1 MHKNCLF
8 IAIHKEPE
16 SFIELGNLLN
26 SLKIT
31 YKDAGVDLAKIKTAH
46 KTIENLISDTHK
58 FKTGILSGY
67 GHYAGLLEI
76 GNNKVIAM
84 HTDGVGTKVLI
95 AQMAKRFDTVGIDCI
110 AMNVNDVICVGAEPI
125 AFVDY
130 IAVRKANERL
140 VHEIMKG
147 LVEGARQA
155 DVAIVGGETAVMPD
169 VITGYEQ
176 AFDLAGTVIGM
187 ADKDKLVLGNKIA
200 YDDIIVGV
208 ESNGLHSNGYSL
220 VRKVLLRK
228 YKIRQKVSELGSTL
242 ADELLRP
249 TRIYVKPVMEI
260 LKSVEVHGLAHITG
274 GAFTKLTRLTKRFG
288 FELGSMPEPHEIF
301 KLIQKHAKIS
311 NREMYSTFN
320 MGIGLCV
327 IVPRGVED
335 AVIDTF
341 RTHGMRSS
349 VIGKVVDTSGVYI
362 GKLKIA

>member
-1 MHKNCLF
+1 
-8 IAIHKEPE
+8 
-16 SFIELGNLLN
+16 
-26 SLKIT
+26 LKIT
-31 YKDAGVDLAKIKTAH
+31 YKDAGVDMAEVKTAR
-46 KTIENLISDTHK
+46 KKIESLISGTHGLRA
-58 FKTGILSGY
+58 GILSGY

-95 AQMAKRFDTVGIDCI
+95 AQMARRFDTVGIDCI

-140 VHEIMKG
+140 VNELVKG

-155 DVAIVGGETAVMPD
+155 NVAIVGGETAVMPD

-176 AFDLAGTVIGM
+176 EFDLNGTVIGM
-187 ADKDKLVLGNKIA
+187 ADKDKLVLGDKIA

-228 YKIRQKVSELGSTL
+228 YKIKQRISELGSTL

-249 TRIYVKPVMEI
+249 TRICVKPVMEI
-260 LKSVEVHGLAHITG
+260 LKSTEVHGLAHITG
-274 GAFTKLTRLTKRFG
+274 GAFTKLTRLTNKFG
-288 FELGSMPEPHEIF
+288 FELDEMPEPQPIF
-301 KLIQKHAKIS
+301 KLIQKHAKIDDK
-311 NREMYSTFN
+311 EMYGTFN
-320 MGIGLCV
+320 MGIGFCV
-327 IVPRGVED
+327 IVPKGSED
-335 AVIDTF
+335 SVMGTF
-341 RTHGMRSS
+341 RRHGINST
-349 VIGKVVDTSGVYI
+349 VVGKIENTKGVYI
-362 GKLKIA
+362 RNLRLV